1 MNHLTIIAVDL
12 VTDSVSHLQMDP
24 DEPFH
29 ELLEARPKLV
39 LFIPTE
45 GLDGPHTHLRYFFKR
60 GRVRH
65 RLCHLTDVPAKVR
78 AAFLLAN

>member
-45 GLDGPHTHLRYFFKR
+45 GVDEPHTHLRYFFKR

-65 RLCHLTDVPAKVR
+65 RRCHLTDVPAKVR